1 MKYASRTIT
10 SGTIRKHMTIN
21 EAIKEAMRIHGG
33 PMTIR
38 EAYDAIV
45 RAELYTFHAENPV
58 HVVAS
63 QLRRHC
69 KGLDFPSAAET
80 KYFELRGDDKYYY
93 LEQPVRQPGSG
104 KKAPAKDAPHS
115 LLRNLKAIHQRY
127 QGELRSTILLRI
139 RRLHPSTFED
149 FAKRLLEAYGFLDMK
164 ITQYSKDGGIDG
176 HGKLK
181 VGLAHLNVAFQCK
194 RFNHGTVG
202 RPEID
207 KFRGAIQGEFEQGIF
222 FTSSKFA
229 QGAEAASFRRG
240 AVPIILI
247 DGEAI
252 VDLMIEKQ
260 FGVQV
265 EQLPIYSYAL
275 DLVFSED
282 AKDAQLPI
290 KRVGRVR

>member
-1 MKYASRTIT
+1 
-10 SGTIRKHMTIN
+10 MTIN
-21 EAIKEAMRIHGG
+21 EAIKEAMRVHGG

-38 EAYDAIV
+38 EAHDAIV
-45 RAELYTFHAENPV
+45 GAGLYTFHAENPV

-69 KGLDFPSAAET
+69 KSLDFPSASET
-80 KYFELRGDDKYYY
+80 KYFELRGDDKYYF

-104 KKAPAKDAPHS
+104 KKTSAKDTSRS
-115 LLRNLKAIHQRY
+115 LLRNLKAIHQKY
-127 QGELRSTILLRI
+127 QAELHSTILFRI

-149 FAKRLLEAYGFLDMK
+149 FAKRLLEADGFLDMK
-164 ITQYSKDGGIDG
+164 VTQYCKDGGIDG

-194 RFNHGTVG
+194 RFNRNTVG

-247 DGEAI
+247 DGKAI

-260 FGVQV
+260 FGVQM

-282 AKDAQLPI
+282 AGDTKPPI
-290 KRVGRVR
+290 KRTA

>member
-1 MKYASRTIT
+1 
-10 SGTIRKHMTIN
+10 MTIN

-38 EAYDAIV
+38 EAYDVIV
-45 RAELYTFHAENPV
+45 GTDLYSFHAENPV

-69 KGLDFPSAAET
+69 KGLDFPSASDT
-80 KYFELRGDDKYYY
+80 KYFELRGDDKYYF
-93 LEQPVRQPGSG
+93 LEQPLRQSGSG
-104 KKAPAKDAPHS
+104 KTGAVRDASRS
-115 LLRNLKAIHQRY
+115 LLRKLKAIHQRY
-127 QGELRSTILLRI
+127 QAELRTTILFRI

-164 ITQYSKDGGIDG
+164 VTQYSKDGGIDG
-176 HGKLK
+176 YGKLK

-194 RFNHGTVG
+194 RFNRNTVG

-222 FTSSKFA
+222 FTTSTFA

-247 DGEAI
+247 DGKAI
-252 VDLMIEKQ
+252 VDLMIGKQ
-260 FGVQV
+260 FGVEV
-265 EQLPIYSYAL
+265 DQLPVYSYAL
-275 DLVFSED
+275 DRVFSEEPQD
-282 AKDAQLPI
+282 TKSAS
-290 KRVGRVR
+290 KRVV